1 MSQTLIP
8 NPNPNPR
15 LLVTGVVLN
24 YRSPK
29 DTVRCIEA
37 LKKQTIAE
45 RMNIIV
51 VDNHSEDESSGWFRA
66 RYGKDSSVRCIEER
80 KNVGYGRGNNAA
92 LPFLES
98 EFVLIINPDNV
109 LPPDGIERMLA
120 VLERR
125 TDAGIVGPALV
136 YPDGGIR
143 PSARRFPNILDLCKK
158 RLFPAAWQKKYEEWM
173 NTIRLENEV
182 EVDWLVGAC
191 LLLRTDLL
199 RSLGG
204 FDRRF
209 FLFFEDIDL
218 CRRIRLLGKRVLYL
232 PNIHVLDRKNRLS
245 GSSALSLLFRKMTW
259 IHARSAMQYFWK
271 WRA

>member
-1 MSQTLIP
+1 MSHHSK
-8 NPNPNPR
+8 
-15 LLVTGVVLN
+15 LVTAVVLN

-37 LKKQTIAE
+37 LKKQTVVE
-45 RMNIIV
+45 RMNIV
-51 VDNHSEDESSGWFRA
+51 VIDNHSEDESGGWFRA
-66 RYGKDSSVRCIEER
+66 RYGNDPSVRFIEER
-80 KNVGYGRGNNAA
+80 ENVGYGRGNNAA
-92 LPFLES
+92 LPFLKS
-98 EFVLIINPDNV
+98 DYVLIVNPDNT
-109 LPPDGIERMLA
+109 LPSDGIERMLS

-125 TDAGIVGPALV
+125 TDAAIVGPALV

-143 PSARRFPNILDLCKK
+143 PSARRFPHILDLCKK
-158 RLFPAAWQKKYEEWM
+158 RLFPLRWQKKYEEWM
-173 NTIRLENEV
+173 KTIHDENEV

-191 LLLRTDLL
+191 LLLRTDMF

-218 CRRIRLLGKRVLYL
+218 CKRIHLLGKKVLYL
-232 PNIHVLDRKNRLS
+232 PNIHVLDRRNRLS

-259 IHARSAMQYFWK
+259 LHARSAMQYFWK